1 MLNRRRLV
9 KFWRLPAADKG
20 LLIEAALLLP
30 VARTVIQWVP
40 IRWYAP
46 LLLGRHMADL
56 PHGETAAD
64 EDLLRRVAWAARVVS
79 EVMPWRNKC
88 FALALTV
95 KWMLARRGIASVL
108 YLGARTLENRGFCA
122 HAWLRCG
129 NLYLTGGDGRNLGMV
144 ASFV

>member
-1 MLNRRRLV
+1 MKPRRIV
-9 KFWRLPAADKG
+9 KFLRLPLADKG
-20 LLIEAALLLP
+20 LIIEAAVLLV
-30 VARTVIQWVP
+30 VARAVIQWIP

-64 EDLLRRVAWAARVVS
+64 EDLLRRVARAAQAVS
-79 EVMPWRNKC
+79 DVMPWRNKC
-88 FALALTV
+88 FALAMTV
-95 KWMLARRGIASVL
+95 KWMLGRRDVASVL

-129 NLYLTGGDGRNLGMV
+129 DLHLTGGDGGTFGKV
-144 ASFV
+144 SSFV